1 MQQGGINSPPEKVK
15 KMFSLGASGIQVGT
29 PFIATHECDADIKFK
44 QALIDAK
51 EEDIIIIDS
60 PVGLPGRAIK
70 NKFLEEVEKG
80 ERKPFICN
88 FHCIK
93 TCNFV
98 DAPPYCIAQ
107 ALLNAAR
114 GNLDE
119 GFVFVGKYGYKIDK
133 ITSVKEVIN
142 NLFQDI

>member
-1 MQQGGINSPPEKVK
+1 
-15 KMFSLGASGIQVGT
+15 
-29 PFIATHECDADIKFK
+29 
-44 QALIDAK
+44 
-51 EEDIIIIDS
+51 
-60 PVGLPGRAIK
+60 
-70 NKFLEEVEKG
+70 
-80 ERKPFICN
+80 RKPFICN

-98 DAPPYCIAQ
+98 DAPYCIAQ

-142 NLFQDI
+142 NLFQDIEGGMIFSSYLYVNINCIVLLMGGGTFSCNISCRPSPL